1 MKPGVTA
8 SANGLDTIRV
18 VVADDSPFVCRLLT
32 AYLESSPDIQVVAKA
47 LNGVAAVEL
56 VHAVRPDAITLDLD
70 MPDMD
75 GLQALEQI
83 MHDCPTP
90 VIMVSGVSQQA
101 AAVTL
106 KALEM
111 GAVDFILK
119 YTPGADTDPELLRQ
133 EIIAKV
139 RAASHVKVIRSI
151 RTTARPPAPDLP
163 RTRSGH
169 DMGELKLPVVVREN
183 SADDENAKLPVAP
196 SLEAAPYLPFD
207 VIVIGAS
214 TGGPVALRELLS
226 HLPADFPA
234 AIVIV
239 QHIPAGFTEVL
250 AAQLDRQVPIQVKE
264 AAPGDRLEAGLA
276 LIAPADY
283 HLLLK
288 SNAGI
293 TLNRGPEINGHR
305 PSIDVTMQSV
315 AQVCGSRTVGVV
327 LTGMGSDGVLGL
339 VEIRAK
345 GGQTLAQDAATCVID
360 GMPRRAIERGVV
372 DRVGSPVEIAHF
384 LEFVPGR
391 RYSRE

>member
-1 MKPGVTA
+1 
-8 SANGLDTIRV
+8 LDVIRV
-18 VVADDSPFVCRLLT
+18 VVADDSPFVCHLLT
-32 AYLESSPDIQVVAKA
+32 AYLESSSDIQVIATA
-47 LNGVAAVEL
+47 LNGVAAVEQAQAL
-56 VHAVRPDAITLDLD
+56 RPDAITLDLD

-75 GLQALEQI
+75 GLQTLEQI

-101 AAVTL
+101 ATVTL

-139 RAASHVKVIRSI
+139 RAASQVKVIRSI
-151 RTTARPPAPDLP
+151 RTAARPPAPDLP
-163 RTRSGH
+163 WTRLGR
-169 DMGELKLPVVVREN
+169 DMGEELKPPAVIREN
-183 SADDENAKLPVAP
+183 SAGDENAKLPAAP
-196 SLEAAPYLPFD
+196 TFEAAPYLPFN

-234 AIVIV
+234 AIVVV

-250 AAQLDRQVPIQVKE
+250 AAQLDRQVPIRVKE

-288 SNAGI
+288 SNASI

-305 PSIDVTMQSV
+305 PSIDVTMQSI

-327 LTGMGSDGVLGL
+327 LSGMGSDGVLGL
-339 VEIRAK
+339 VEIKAK
-345 GGQTLAQDAATCVID
+345 GGQTFVQDAATCVID

-372 DRVGSPVEIAHF
+372 DRVGSPVEIARL
-384 LEFVPGR
+384 LEFVPEPR
-391 RYSRE
+391 FSRG

>member
-1 MKPGVTA
+1 MRPGATTV
-8 SANGLDTIRV
+8 ANGLGVIRV

-32 AYLESSPDIQVVAKA
+32 AYLESSPDIRVIAKA
-47 LNGVAAVEL
+47 LNGVAAVEHVQAL
-56 VHAVRPDAITLDLD
+56 RPDAITLDLD
-70 MPDMD
+70 MPGLD

-83 MHDCPTP
+83 MHDCPIP
-90 VIMVSGVSQQA
+90 VIMVSGVSRQA

-139 RAASHVKVIRSI
+139 RAASYIKVIRSI
-151 RTTARPPAPDLP
+151 RTATRPQAPDLP
-163 RTRSGH
+163 RARSRQNT
-169 DMGELKLPVVVREN
+169 GELRSPAVVREN
-183 SADDENAKLPVAP
+183 SAGDENAKLPAAP
-196 SLEAAPYLPFD
+196 AFEAAPYPPFN

-234 AIVIV
+234 AIVVV

-264 AAPGDRLEAGLA
+264 AAPGDRLEAGLV
-276 LIAPADY
+276 LIAPADH

-288 SNAGI
+288 SNASI
-293 TLNRGPEINGHR
+293 TLTQGPEINGHR
-305 PSIDVTMQSV
+305 PSIDVTMQSI

-339 VEIRAK
+339 AEIRAK
-345 GGQTLAQDAATCVID
+345 GGQTFAQDAATCVID
-360 GMPRRAIERGVV
+360 GMPRRAVERGVV
-372 DRVGSPVEIAHF
+372 DRVGSPVEIARL
-384 LEFVPGR
+384 LEFVPQHR
-391 RYSRE
+391 

>member
-1 MKPGVTA
+1 MRPGAAA
-8 SANGLDTIRV
+8 SPNSLDTIRV

-32 AYLESSPDIQVVAKA
+32 SYLESSPDIQVVARA

-56 VHAVRPDAITLDLD
+56 VQTLRPDAITLDLD
-70 MPDMD
+70 MPGMD
-75 GLQALEQI
+75 GLQTLEQI

-90 VIMVSGVSQQA
+90 VIMVSGISQR
-101 AAVTL
+101 AVAITL

-139 RAASHVKVIRSI
+139 RAASQVKVIRSI
-151 RTTARPPAPDLP
+151 RSAARPQAPDLP
-163 RTRSGH
+163 RMRPGREP
-169 DMGELKLPVVVREN
+169 DELKEPVVIRETITGDEDTGLPVT
-183 SADDENAKLPVAP
+183 LPLQMV
-196 SLEAAPYLPFD
+196 PYLPLS

-234 AIVIV
+234 AIVVV

-250 AAQLDRQVPIQVKE
+250 AAQLDRQVPIHVKE
-264 AAPGDRLEAGLA
+264 AARDDRLEAGLA

-288 SNAGI
+288 PNARVM
-293 TLNRGPEINGHR
+293 LNHGPEINGHR

-327 LTGMGSDGVLGL
+327 LTGMGNDGVLGL
-339 VEIRAK
+339 AEIRAK
-345 GGQTLAQDAATCVID
+345 GGQTFAQDAATCVID
-360 GMPRRAIERGVV
+360 GMPRRALERGVV
-372 DRVGSPVEIAHF
+372 DRVGSPVEIARL
-384 LEFVPGR
+384 LEFGPGR
-391 RYSRE
+391 RYA

>member
-1 MKPGVTA
+1 MRPGATTV
-8 SANGLDTIRV
+8 ANGLGVIRV

-32 AYLESSPDIQVVAKA
+32 AYLESSPDIRVIAKA
-47 LNGVAAVEL
+47 LNGVAAVEHVQAL
-56 VHAVRPDAITLDLD
+56 RPDAITLDLD
-70 MPDMD
+70 MPGLD

-83 MHDCPTP
+83 MHDCPIP
-90 VIMVSGVSQQA
+90 VIMVSGVSRQA

-139 RAASHVKVIRSI
+139 RAASYIKVIRSI
-151 RTTARPPAPDLP
+151 RTATRPQAPDLP
-163 RTRSGH
+163 RARSRQNT
-169 DMGELKLPVVVREN
+169 GELRSPAVVREN
-183 SADDENAKLPVAP
+183 SAGDENAKLPAAP
-196 SLEAAPYLPFD
+196 AFEAAPYP
-207 VIVIGAS
+207 
-214 TGGPVALRELLS
+214 RELLS

-234 AIVIV
+234 AIVVV

-276 LIAPADY
+276 LIAPADH

-288 SNAGI
+288 SNASI
-293 TLNRGPEINGHR
+293 TLTQGPEINGHR
-305 PSIDVTMQSV
+305 PSIDVTMQSI

-339 VEIRAK
+339 AEIRAK
-345 GGQTLAQDAATCVID
+345 GGQTFAQDAATCVID
-360 GMPRRAIERGVV
+360 GMPRRAVERGVV
-372 DRVGSPVEIAHF
+372 DRVGSPVEIARL
-384 LEFVPGR
+384 LEFMPQHR
-391 RYSRE
+391 

>member
-1 MKPGVTA
+1 MRSGVTTA
-8 SANGLDTIRV
+8 ANGLDTIRV

-56 VHAVRPDAITLDLD
+56 VHTLRPDALTLDLD
-70 MPDMD
+70 MPGMD
-75 GLQALEQI
+75 GLQVLEQI

-90 VIMVSGVSQQA
+90 AIMVSGVSQQA
-101 AAVTL
+101 ATVTL

-111 GAVDFILK
+111 GAVDFVLK
-119 YTPGADTDPELLRQ
+119 YTPGTDTDPELLRQ

-139 RAASHVKVIRSI
+139 RAASHVKVIRSL
-151 RTTARPPAPDLP
+151 RTTTRRQAPDLLQVKSRP
-163 RTRSGH
+163 DT
-169 DMGELKLPVVVREN
+169 GEPGSPAVVRVD
-183 SADDENAKLPVAP
+183 SAGDETANLFIALP
-196 SLEAAPYLPFD
+196 EAAPYLPFN

-234 AIVIV
+234 AIVVV

-250 AAQLDRQVPIQVKE
+250 AAQLDRQVPIHVKE
-264 AAPGDRLEAGLA
+264 AATGDRLEAGLA
-276 LIAPADY
+276 LIAPADH

-288 SNAGI
+288 SNASI
-293 TLNRGPEINGHR
+293 TLNRGPEIKGHR
-305 PSIDVTMQSV
+305 PSIDVTMQSI
-315 AQVCGSRTVGVV
+315 AQVYGSRTIGVV

-339 VEIRAK
+339 AEIRAK
-345 GGQTLAQDAATCVID
+345 GGQTFAQDAATCVID

-372 DRVGSPVEIAHF
+372 DRVGSPVEIAHL
-384 LEFVPGR
+384 LEVVPGR
-391 RYSRE
+391 KYSRE